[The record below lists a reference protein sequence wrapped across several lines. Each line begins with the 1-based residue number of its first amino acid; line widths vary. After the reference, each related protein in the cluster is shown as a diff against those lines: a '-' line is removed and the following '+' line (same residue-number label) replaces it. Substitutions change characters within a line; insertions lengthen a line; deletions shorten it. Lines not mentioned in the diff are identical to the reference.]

1 MVNGR
6 LAMDIEEP
14 KQQAIKIKEALEFER
29 LITELSSEFINI
41 SANEVDEKVTGA
53 LSRIGTFMNVDRSFL
68 FRFNWD
74 KTQFRIS
81 HLWEGE
87 GVQRD
92 EEVRGLLVREFFPW
106 LANYLLEGKDVV
118 VPEVEELSKVK
129 EARTEYEYCRHIG
142 IQSFI
147 IIPIQV
153 VDSPLC
159 AIGFDSIHTKR
170 KWTADV
176 RNRLSII
183 GEIFANT
190 IQRKHAEIE
199 LQNAYDTL
207 EKKVDERTRD
217 LQEALSNVKTLSGLL
232 PICSHCKKIRDDKGY
247 WNQIEVYIKD
257 HSEAEFSHSIC
268 QECAKKHY
276 PDLDI
281 QDD

>member
-1 MVNGR
+1 M
-6 LAMDIEEP
+6 LIE
-14 KQQAIKIKEALEFER
+14 AFCLD
-29 LITELSSEFINI
+29 S
-41 SANEVDEKVTGA
+41 
-53 LSRIGTFMNVDRSFL
+53 IGTKPSFAFL
-68 FRFNWD
+68 
-74 KTQFRIS
+74 
-81 HLWEGE
+81 
-87 GVQRD
+87 
-92 EEVRGLLVREFFPW
+92 
-106 LANYLLEGKDVV
+106 
-118 VPEVEELSKVK
+118 
-129 EARTEYEYCRHIG
+129 
-142 IQSFI
+142 